1 MVVARG
7 MPMAVTLDMTVIVI
21 VIVIVIVVVVAIGAV
36 HMGGGD
42 RLMGMTVIV
51 VVMAVRAVGSV
62 HMACGHRARLRV
74 MLMRV
79 AVSMS
84 VAVRKVRRC
93 IGAALGLEG
102 FQGLGDDQMLGPQHV
117 GQHMV
122 GLELEVVGFELKR
135 DMAVAQVVGR
145 SQQVEGAAVLGTGA
159 HHQHRL
165 RRSLHAN
172 Q

>member
-1 MVVARG
+1 
-7 MPMAVTLDMTVIVI
+7 
-21 VIVIVIVVVVAIGAV
+21 
-36 HMGGGD
+36 
-42 RLMGMTVIV
+42 
-51 VVMAVRAVGSV
+51 
-62 HMACGHRARLRV
+62 
-74 MLMRV
+74 
-79 AVSMS
+79 
-84 VAVRKVRRC
+84 
-93 IGAALGLEG
+93 
-102 FQGLGDDQMLGPQHV
+102 MLGPQHV

-145 SQQVEGAAVLGTGA
+145 SQQVEGAAVFGASA

>member
-21 VIVIVIVVVVAIGAV
+21 VVVVVVAIGAV

-42 RLMGMTVIV
+42 RLVGMTVIV
-51 VVMAVRAVGSV
+51 VVMAVRAVGPM

-79 AVSMS
+79 AVS
-84 VAVRKVRRC
+84 VAVRRVRRC

>member
-1 MVVARG
+1 M
-7 MPMAVTLDMTVIVI
+7 
-21 VIVIVIVVVVAIGAV
+21 VVVAIGAV

-42 RLMGMTVIV
+42 RLVGMTVIV

-79 AVSMS
+79 AVRMAMSVAMS
-84 VAVRKVRRC
+84 VAVRSVRRC

>member
-7 MPMAVTLDMTVIVI
+7 MPMAVTLDMTVT
-21 VIVIVIVVVVAIGAV
+21 VIVVVVAIGAV

-51 VVMAVRAVGSV
+51 VVMAVRAVGPM

-79 AVSMS
+79 AVRMAMR
-84 VAVRKVRRC
+84 VAVRSVRRC

>member
-1 MVVARG
+1 
-7 MPMAVTLDMTVIVI
+7 MAVTLDMTVIV
-21 VIVIVIVVVVAIGAV
+21 VVVVVAIGAV

-42 RLMGMTVIV
+42 RLVGMTVIV

-79 AVSMS
+79 AVRMAMRVAMS
-84 VAVRKVRRC
+84 VAVRSVRRC
-93 IGAALGLEG
+93 IGPALGLEG

-135 DMAVAQVVGR
+135 DMAVAEVVGR